1 MRRLSLGSLVLL
13 AVALPCLASEDDGAD
28 LCRVGRSQ
36 SPIAIESLSA
46 LPTELQTPA
55 PDYRA
60 SAVVLWNVEGHT
72 VQVQFASSHDD
83 AGPGDNRLWVD
94 GVSFRLVQLHFHRP
108 GEHSIDKQVPVME
121 LHLVHEDSSHHLAV
135 LAVPIMVVEDSA
147 GHPAIGELWSA
158 LPEGKDERRLLPRL
172 FNPASLLPASR
183 VAYLYPGSL
192 TTGDCAESVRWTVFG
207 EPIAISRAQLAK
219 YESVFHGDYARPV
232 QPAYGRI
239 PLRSTP

>member
-1 MRRLSLGSLVLL
+1 MQKVSLWSLGLL
-13 AVALPCLASEDDGAD
+13 LTAMPCLASESDGGD

-36 SPIAIESLSA
+36 SPIAIVSSLA
-46 LPTELQTPA
+46 VATELHTPA
-55 PDYRA
+55 PDYRS

-72 VQVQFASSHDD
+72 VQVQFASSHDG

-94 GVSFRLVQLHFHRP
+94 GVSFRLLQLHFHRP
-108 GEHSIDKQVPVME
+108 GEHSIDGKVPVME
-121 LHLVHEDSSHHLAV
+121 LHLVHEDATKHLAV
-135 LAVPIMVVEDSA
+135 LAVPIVVGADS
-147 GHPAIGELWSA
+147 HPAIDELWSF

-172 FNPASLLPASR
+172 FNPASLLPTSR

-207 EPIAISRAQLAK
+207 EPITISRAQLAK

-232 QPAYGRI
+232 QPPYGRV